1 MPENKGVMNT
11 GPGTIN
17 ISRSAVGD
25 QSRVTNFTGVTT
37 SEQALLKSVREHV
50 AADPIEREHDIF
62 LSHATAD
69 LALARALHHAL
80 EELGADV
87 WVDEFSLGLG
97 QNIARAIDRGIACS
111 RIGVVLVTP
120 TVIAGRPWVEKEFS
134 ALLDGK
140 EAVIPILHEVTLEQL
155 HAYSPL
161 LHLQKGLNTT
171 DRTVE
176 EIAKLIVSTL
186 NRSRMR

>member
-1 MPENKGVMNT
+1 M
-11 GPGTIN
+11 
-17 ISRSAVGD
+17 
-25 QSRVTNFTGVTT
+25 
-37 SEQALLKSVREHV
+37 
-50 AADPIEREHDIF
+50 
-62 LSHATAD
+62 
-69 LALARALHHAL
+69 
-80 EELGADV
+80 
-87 WVDEFSLGLG
+87 GLG

-120 TVIAGRPWVEKEFS
+120 TAIAGRPWVEKEFS

-140 EAVIPILHEVTLEQL
+140 ETVIPILHEVTLAQL
-155 HAYSPL
+155 QAYSPL

-186 NRSRMR
+186 NGSE

>member
-25 QSRVTNFTGVTT
+25 QSRVMNFTGVTT
-37 SEQALLKSVREHV
+37 SEHALLKSVREHV

-80 EELGADV
+80 EEL
-87 WVDEFSLGLG
+87 W
-97 QNIARAIDRGIACS
+97 R
-111 RIGVVLVTP
+111 
-120 TVIAGRPWVEKEFS
+120 
-134 ALLDGK
+134 
-140 EAVIPILHEVTLEQL
+140 
-155 HAYSPL
+155 
-161 LHLQKGLNTT
+161 
-171 DRTVE
+171 
-176 EIAKLIVSTL
+176 
-186 NRSRMR
+186 

>member
-1 MPENKGVMNT
+1 
-11 GPGTIN
+11 
-17 ISRSAVGD
+17 
-25 QSRVTNFTGVTT
+25 
-37 SEQALLKSVREHV
+37 
-50 AADPIEREHDIF
+50 
-62 LSHATAD
+62 
-69 LALARALHHAL
+69 
-80 EELGADV
+80 
-87 WVDEFSLGLG
+87 LGLG

-120 TVIAGRPWVEKEFS
+120 TAIAGRPWVEKEFS

-140 EAVIPILHEVTLEQL
+140 EAVIPILHAVTLAQL
-155 HAYSPL
+155 QAYSPL

-186 NRSRMR
+186 NGSE